1 MTPWEPSV
9 SYVGQKM
16 RVGRRV
22 VTYGPMRE
30 DPVLLVALCKEPGCC
45 MMGSARAVSPGHQYP
60 H

>member
-1 MTPWEPSV
+1 
-9 SYVGQKM
+9 M